1 MHTGGTMEHQLDTLA
16 MLEELLEQNQFE
28 LLLTEEKNTGGQ
40 KFKIRLVYLMNDAVE
55 SFLVFHDARMTGH
68 YDPEYEGELE
78 ASLSRQQDSKG
89 EAEYVLWVRQ
99 EDSVVTLFF
108 RTVTA
113 EVHLYD
119 YGETGHFWIRGY
131 EYLRQLEYRIAILHD
146 KKEYLGEEFCTP
158 EENRL
163 AELVA
168 FPPLNYCC
176 YSAVPEQYMVPRSEP
191 WEVTPEALSVM
202 ENLSEEAGDHALTKA
217 LKQYRN
223 NPSERMARRIAAML
237 HKTAHETV
245 ITLLQE
251 KLRREAANYP
261 KRKFKEAIEKRRDI
275 LNEKAKK
282 RQQELQKQGICSEIV
297 REEPFTTAEDDLAFR
312 LYLMM
317 HQKRLFDH
325 TVSVEEIK
333 EA

>member
-1 MHTGGTMEHQLDTLA
+1 MHIGGTMEHQLDTLA

-28 LLLTEEKNTGGQ
+28 LLLTEEENTRGR
-40 KFKIRLVYLMNDAVE
+40 KSRIRLVYLMNDAVE

-68 YDPEYEGELE
+68 YDPDYEGELE
-78 ASLSRQQDSKG
+78 ASLNRQQNDKG

-99 EDSVVTLFF
+99 ENSVVTLFF
-108 RTVTA
+108 RTITA

-146 KKEYLGEEFCTP
+146 KKEYLGEELCTP

-191 WEVTPEALSVM
+191 WEVTPEALFVM
-202 ENLSEEAGDHALTKA
+202 ESLSEEAGDHALTKA

-237 HKTAHETV
+237 HKTAHAAV
-245 ITLLQE
+245 ITRLQE

-261 KRKFKEAIEKRRDI
+261 KRKFKETIEKRRSI
-275 LNEKAKK
+275 LTEKARK
-282 RQQELQKQGICSEIV
+282 RQRELQKQGICSEIV

-312 LYLMM
+312 LYLMA
-317 HQKRLFDH
+317 HKKRLFDH

-333 EA
+333 EV